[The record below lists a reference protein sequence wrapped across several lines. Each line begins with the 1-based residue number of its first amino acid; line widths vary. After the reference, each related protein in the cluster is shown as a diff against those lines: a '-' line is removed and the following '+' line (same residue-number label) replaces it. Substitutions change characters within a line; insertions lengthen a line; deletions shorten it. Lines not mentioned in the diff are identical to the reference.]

1 VRSKKKIN
9 PRRSPRRGQSVR
21 FKTFT
26 KEQLARQFARQKEKE
41 RSAKLGKLVRGAFSK
56 FRPKKSERGSI
67 VFINRSGKRDRSGK
81 VGYAVHI
88 TRTGKKRV
96 VRQYDRKSGKVE
108 RVPKARKIS
117 SIDVSRV
124 RNKKA
129 QKIFLQAHVNK
140 VAAGSLRKIR
150 RSGKVSSAKDGKI
163 DSTGTR
169 FAGSGKYRRIDIGSE
184 AAQTIG
190 KELVKAFRSVRS
202 GRDFLVTFGIHVKK
216 GNQRYWFET
225 SRRIVRRDKQTLLL
239 SEARAFVGR
248 EIYAFIA
255 RQLLAEGLVMRGSA
269 QFISRLEENKGKKRK
284 DWTKDGFEWGGAG
297 AEDVTIENVEWRF
310 DQNTFGRA

>member
-1 VRSKKKIN
+1 VRSKKKT
-9 PRRSPRRGQSVR
+9 PSRRSSGIR

-26 KEQLARQFARQKEKE
+26 KEQLARQFARQKKRETDK
-41 RSAKLGKLVRGAFSK
+41 KLSKLLKSSFAK
-56 FRPKKSERGSI
+56 FRPRKSERGSI
-67 VFINRSGKRDRSGK
+67 VFINRAGKRDKSGK

-88 TRTGKKRV
+88 TRAGKKRI
-96 VRQYDRKSGKVE
+96 VRQYDRKSGKIE

-124 RNKKA
+124 RNKRA
-129 QKIFLQAHVNK
+129 QKKFLQAHVNK
-140 VAAGSLRKIR
+140 IAAGSLRKIR
-150 RSGKVSSAKDGKI
+150 KSGKLRKGQQGEIRSD
-163 DSTGTR
+163 GTR
-169 FAGSGKYRRIDIGSE
+169 FSGKAKYKRIDIGSE
-184 AAQTIG
+184 AAKTIG
-190 KELVKAFRSVRS
+190 KELVKAFKSVRS

-239 SEARAFVGR
+239 GEARAFVGR

-269 QFISRLEENKGKKRK
+269 QFIGRLSENKGKKRK